1 MRMIELQFG
10 RARDASVGMM
20 KKIYKKEMSY
30 VLLRGV
36 KLADMV
42 DIFRLETKTGDTV
55 SSHPEC

>member
-1 MRMIELQFG
+1 MRRRELQFG
-10 RARDASVGMM
+10 RTRDRGVGIM
-20 KKIYKKEMSY
+20 KIYKKEMSY
-30 VLLRGV
+30 VLLEGV

>member
-1 MRMIELQFG
+1 MQVSGSHSL
-10 RARDASVGMM
+10 
-20 KKIYKKEMSY
+20 IYKKEMSY
-30 VLLRGV
+30 VLDRGV

>member
-1 MRMIELQFG
+1 MQVSGSHM
-10 RARDASVGMM
+10 
-20 KKIYKKEMSY
+20 KIYKKEN
-30 VLLRGV
+30 VVCRGV